1 MAVLS
6 SCCAESGSV
15 VPGRTSGCG
24 CAMNGCRRSSPVVVC
39 VGVGRV
45 GLNTGALPPPP
56 LPSPLPLLDTLHLS
70 VSVIIPYS
78 VATKR
83 RRCAAEKERWKK
95 TQKKSRTAGKE
106 KEDENARRHSA
117 LHMKKQIVQKR
128 GNTQTHN
135 AFLCFSNS
143 LIMYM

>member
-15 VPGRTSGCG
+15 VPGRTSGRG

-95 TQKKSRTAGKE
+95 RKKKKAEQQEKKKKMKTQEGTA
-106 KEDENARRHSA
+106 HF
-117 LHMKKQIVQKR
+117 
-128 GNTQTHN
+128 T
-135 AFLCFSNS
+135 
-143 LIMYM
+143 